1 MRLKWTCPDESAPEA
16 AWPRSLLCRILFDPP
31 SLEAPLSETE
41 SEISIELLREL
52 SLASAPPGA
61 EDEVRAIVHRELGS
75 LASIQHDAHGSVIV
89 EGSGQGPRVALD
101 AHMDEV
107 GFAVQSID
115 DEGRI
120 HFVPLG
126 GWWGHVLLAQRV
138 DILASG
144 GRKIPGSIGCK
155 PPHFLKKSEREKV
168 LSIEDMH
175 IDVGAGN
182 RSDLEQWGV
191 RVGDPICPR
200 GQFEALAA
208 AGRYCCK
215 AFDDRVGVGVLIESF
230 RILNADTDLSC
241 QPIAVAA
248 VQEEVGCRG
257 ARTASAISQPDVA
270 IILEGTPADDL
281 PGMTSR
287 QSVLGGGPQIRFLD
301 PTALSNR
308 RLVRL
313 CEQVAEEEKIQV
325 QLAVR
330 RSGGTDASTTHLHGS
345 GVPTIVV
352 GVPARSIHSHS
363 SVIDIDDYQKAIKLV
378 VALVRQL
385 DTDTVG
391 SLTDYSS

>member
-1 MRLKWTCPDESAPEA
+1 MSD
-16 AWPRSLLCRILFDPP
+16 
-31 SLEAPLSETE
+31 TE
-41 SEISIELLREL
+41 SEISIDLLREL
-52 SLASAPPGA
+52 SLASGPPGA
-61 EDEVRAIVHRELGS
+61 EDEVRTIIHRELGS
-75 LASIQHDAHGSVIV
+75 LGTVQHDAHGSVIV
-89 EGSGQGPRVALD
+89 EGTGQGPRVALD

-155 PPHFLKKSEREKV
+155 PPHFLKKSERDKV
-168 LSIEDMH
+168 LSIDDMH
-175 IDVGAGN
+175 IDVGARS
-182 RSDLEQWGV
+182 RSDLEEWGV
-191 RVGDPICPR
+191 LVGDPICPR
-200 GQFEALAA
+200 GQFESLAA
-208 AGRYCCK
+208 DGRYCCK

-230 RILNADTDLSC
+230 QILNSTTDLDC

-257 ARTASAISQPDVA
+257 ARTASAISQPDVG

-281 PGMTSR
+281 PGMKSR
-287 QSVLGGGPQIRFLD
+287 QSVLGSGPQIRFLD

-313 CEQVAEEEKIQV
+313 CEQVAAKEGIQV
-325 QLAVR
+325 QMAVR

-345 GVPTIVV
+345 GVPTIVI

-363 SVIDIDDYQKAIKLV
+363 SVIDFDDYLQAIKLV
-378 VALVRQL
+378 VALTRQL
-385 DTDTVG
+385 DAESVR